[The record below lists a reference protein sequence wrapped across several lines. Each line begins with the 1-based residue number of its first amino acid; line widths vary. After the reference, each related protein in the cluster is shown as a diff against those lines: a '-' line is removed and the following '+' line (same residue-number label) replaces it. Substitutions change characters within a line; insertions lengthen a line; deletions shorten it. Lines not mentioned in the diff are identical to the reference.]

1 MADPIDTNEKQRLV
15 NKFFVELI
23 IKALANKWDLNRV
36 LKEK

>member
-15 NKFFVELI
+15 NRLFVELI